1 MTHILVRGTY
11 LGNVMKRVVNRDK
24 RVGGQN
30 SDFWG
35 KAMGD
40 LYEFT
45 SVHDQVLGV
54 AAVVS

>member
-1 MTHILVRGTY
+1 MDC
-11 LGNVMKRVVNRDK
+11 VVNRDK
-24 RVGGQN
+24 RVSGQN

-35 KAMGD
+35 EAMRN